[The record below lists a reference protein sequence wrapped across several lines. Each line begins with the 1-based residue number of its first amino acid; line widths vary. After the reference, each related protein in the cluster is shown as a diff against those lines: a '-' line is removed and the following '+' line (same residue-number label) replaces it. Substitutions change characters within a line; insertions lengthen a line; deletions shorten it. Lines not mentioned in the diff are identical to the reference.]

1 MYVYDNINFV
11 SKFAKQ
17 MSIPYVGT
25 SDLLRFCQIGLSQF
39 EEFHYCRCQAP
50 DDISD
55 IDRALCADLFGLS
68 NLITGAIWFEKD
80 SSVKINIIRSCAKTF
95 PRGLGHGC
103 SLCAEFLPRGQ
114 SVGELSTND
123 CLRVLIDL
131 FCLLDGSLG
140 AKLGG
145 D

>member
-1 MYVYDNINFV
+1 MRFWVVFRSERAVWTIFP
-11 SKFAKQ
+11 
-17 MSIPYVGT
+17 PYFMPNGT
-25 SDLLRFCQIGLSQF
+25 YERIKK
-39 EEFHYCRCQAP
+39 
-50 DDISD
+50 ISD
-55 IDRALCADLFGLS
+55 TLPL
-68 NLITGAIWFEKD
+68 
-80 SSVKINIIRSCAKTF
+80 KINHIRSCAKTF